1 MNAWMIVV
9 PGFNTR
15 LLAII
20 LLLSTAGAIVKSIG
34 GIIYGSRSLF
44 IDALTCFANL
54 VAITAT
60 IYFYRAS
67 LMPPDADHHYGHYK
81 LGFGG
86 TIVSMMAYS
95 FVAGIAVSTLMETHK
110 YHVYIQAVWMA
121 VAGFFLYLG
130 AILLA
135 NRAGEFFRAYAVFT
149 VSELIESGTVIVA
162 SLGGVFISYMIDYIG
177 AVIITIYIFIEL
189 YDTGKKVIM
198 YLSDI
203 APPPEFIEK
212 VRRLVEEHGFSL
224 VSLKMRRISENIV
237 HGDLV
242 VRSREKMSVEELVK
256 RIRHIKEELMEK
268 YGLDCSIE
276 IAG

>member
-1 MNAWMIVV
+1 MIIVQ
-9 PGFNTR
+9 GFNTK
-15 LLAII
+15 LLVII
-20 LLLSTAGAIVKSIG
+20 LLLSISGAIVKTIG
-34 GIIYGSRSLF
+34 GIIFGSRSLF
-44 IDALTCFANL
+44 VDALTCFANL
-54 VAITAT
+54 VAILSTV
-60 IYFYRAS
+60 YFYRAS

-86 TIVSMMAYS
+86 TIVSMLAYS

-130 AILLA
+130 AIILA
-135 NRAGEFFRAYAVFT
+135 SRAGEFFRAYAVFT
-149 VSELIESGTVIVA
+149 ISELIESGTVIVA
-162 SLGGVFISYMIDYIG
+162 SLGGAMINYIIDYAG
-177 AVIITIYIFIEL
+177 AVIITIYIFVEL
-189 YDTGKKVIM
+189 YDTGKKIII

-203 APPPEFIEK
+203 APPKEFIDK

-224 VSLKMRRISENIV
+224 VSLKMRRISENII

-242 VRSREKMSVEELVK
+242 VRSREDIDIKKLVK
-256 RIRHIKEELMEK
+256 RIKHIKKELREK

-276 IAG
+276 LAG

>member
-1 MNAWMIVV
+1 MIVQ
-9 PGFNTR
+9 GFNTK
-15 LLAII
+15 LLVII
-20 LLLSTAGAIVKSIG
+20 LLLSISGTIVKTVG

-44 IDALTCFANL
+44 VDALTCFANL
-54 VAITAT
+54 VAIIST

-67 LMPPDADHHYGHYK
+67 LMPPDTDHHYGHHK

-86 TIVSMMAYS
+86 TIVSMLAYS
-95 FVAGIAVSTLMETHK
+95 FVAGIAVSTLIETHE

-130 AILLA
+130 AIILA

-149 VSELIESGTVIVA
+149 ISELIESGTVIVA
-162 SLGGVFISYMIDYIG
+162 SLGGAIINYMIDYAG

-203 APPPEFIEK
+203 APPQEFIER

-224 VSLKMRRISENIV
+224 VSLKMRRISESVI

-242 VRSREKMSVEELVK
+242 VRSREDIDIKKLVEHIK
-256 RIRHIKEELMEK
+256 HIKEELREK

-276 IAG
+276 LTG